1 MAGNFWKSSHF
12 EQWILDKQDLY
23 RQRGEDIKIIGEEE
37 YHKIM
42 IFFINYIHAMGNLLG
57 SRQQM
62 IATASVYFRRFY
74 ARRSLKDI
82 DPFLLA
88 ISCLH
93 LAAKVDEHGNAS
105 PSKLSNA
112 ANQLAK
118 MHSCIPSDD
127 GRMSKL
133 ITEVEFYLL
142 EIMDCCLIVYHP
154 YRTAVTLFSD
164 LKIKDQDE
172 KLKRD
177 TWGMMN
183 DSLKTDACLLFPPH
197 QIAIACLVGAC
208 ITSNKEDE
216 MRSWF
221 QELNV
226 DYDAVFEILRM
237 ITSAYKRARSV
248 DISHGHNNNENI
260 KALLARI
267 PKPIPASA
275 TNQSSNQGMMQ
286 QGMNFR

>member
-1 MAGNFWKSSHF
+1 MAGNFWKSSHY

-42 IFFINYIHAMGNLLG
+42 IFFINYIQAMGNQLG

-82 DPFLLA
+82 DPFLLS

-93 LAAKVDEHGNAS
+93 LAAKVDEHGNTS

-118 MHSCIPSDD
+118 MHPCIPPDD

-154 YRTAVTLFSD
+154 YRTALQLFSD
-164 LKIKDQDE
+164 LKLKESDD

-177 TWGMMN
+177 TYGLMN
-183 DSLKTDACLLFPPH
+183 DSLKTDACLLFAPH
-197 QIAIACLVGAC
+197 QIAIACLLGAT
-208 ITSNKEDE
+208 INNNKEDE
-216 MRSWF
+216 MRPWF
-221 QELNV
+221 QELAV
-226 DYDAVFEILRM
+226 DYDSVFEILRM

-260 KALLARI
+260 KSLLAKI
-267 PKPIPASA
+267 PKPNPPSS
-275 TNQSSNQGMMQ
+275 TNQNSNQSMMQ
-286 QGMNFR
+286 QFR